1 MAFDIQAYSTSKSA
15 INGLTVHFAYVLG
28 QKNANSRVISVDP
41 GYNATNMN
49 DGAGTQDPSIGAAG
63 ILRYV
68 TVGPGEHGYK
78 TGEYRDQFGEVVP
91 W

>member
-1 MAFDIQAYSTSKSA
+1 M
-15 INGLTVHFAYVLG
+15 TVHFAYVLS
-28 QKNANSRVISVDP
+28 QKNANSRVIAVDP

-49 DGAGTQDPSIGAAG
+49 GNSGPQHPSIGAAG

-68 TVGPGEHGYK
+68 TAGLGEHGYK
-78 TGEYRDQFGEVVP
+78 TGEFRDQFGEVVP

>member
-1 MAFDIQAYSTSKSA
+1 M
-15 INGLTVHFAYVLG
+15 NGNT
-28 QKNANSRVISVDP
+28 
-41 GYNATNMN
+41 
-49 DGAGTQDPSIGAAG
+49 GTQDPKIGAAG

-68 TVGPGEHGYK
+68 IAGPGEHGYK